1 MPNEVDSLLLDSVS
15 PHCAE
20 EPASLTE
27 TTCFIDGDYRD
38 HVDACKNDCKALRD
52 GVSSRATAA
61 AKTES
66 ATSKC
71 TPWSCLPCWRKKE
84 PTKPKKE
91 HRDVVVMPTE
101 ISGVDEPLLRTLA
114 TVASKMYAEELMA
127 SYEDGAVF
135 TKAGGEH
142 GEGTKA
148 LDLFKSSLACYG
160 KVVDG
165 IIDWSGEAEAYF
177 TPDLTLALTLVTLTL
192 TLILTL
198 TCRPRSHRLLRSSS
212 SRKTETWATYEPAL
226 TYPKRPLH
234 PVSSPNMLPT
244 YVTCLW
250 QAPILILAWRGST
263 TMLDFI
269 NDVAFSPTLCR
280 PRPHPRTD
288 RIQSTPALALHTE
301 PNPDESLTL
310 GLTPWA

>member
-212 SRKTETWATYEPAL
+212 SRKTETWATYEPAPLLL
-226 TYPKRPLH
+226 TRSGPSTLSRLPTCYQH
-234 PVSSPNMLPT
+234 MLP
-244 YVTCLW
+244 
-250 QAPILILAWRGST
+250 ASGRPPSS
-263 TMLDFI
+263 
-269 NDVAFSPTLCR
+269 FSPGADLPRCWTSSMMSRSLPLSVGRAHTRALTAYRAPQPSPSTL
-280 PRPHPRTD
+280 
-288 RIQSTPALALHTE
+288 
-301 PNPDESLTL
+301 SLTL
-310 GLTPWA
+310 MSL

>member
-38 HVDACKNDCKALRD
+38 HVDACKKECKTLLD
-52 GVSSRATAA
+52 GVKVHAKAA

-192 TLILTL
+192 TLTLTL

-212 SRKTETWATYEPAL
+212 SRKTETWATYEPSL

-250 QAPILILAWRGST
+250 QAPILILAWRGSNK
-263 TMLDFI
+263 MLDFI

-280 PRPHPRTD
+280 PRP
-288 RIQSTPALALHTE
+288 PAH
-301 PNPDESLTL
+301 
-310 GLTPWA
+310 